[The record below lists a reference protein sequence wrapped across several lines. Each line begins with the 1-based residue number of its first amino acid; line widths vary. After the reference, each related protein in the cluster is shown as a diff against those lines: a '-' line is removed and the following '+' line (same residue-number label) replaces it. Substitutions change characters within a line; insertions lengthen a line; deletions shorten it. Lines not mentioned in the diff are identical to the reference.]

1 MRAGRVSQPA
11 LLERAAKGQI
21 VLLHL
26 REALPR
32 YEMHLF
38 APARPRRA
46 LGPVI
51 ARFLEAVVR

>member
-1 MRAGRVSQPA
+1 MPKQSAS

-46 LGPVI
+46 LGPLI